1 MSRTTLIVWGAGAMM
16 SAVVTAQA
24 PREAPSPQP
33 LTLTGCVRTW
43 DVSSMGTAPA
53 ARAGT
58 TPLIL
63 TGAERLAPPAAPA
76 PTQPPAP
83 ASVPADPPSRSA
95 HSTYLLKPAADTVR
109 LSAYVDRKV
118 EVTGTL
124 VADAA
129 AATPAAAQPA
139 SPMPA
144 ARDGAAP
151 PSPPVAFTVSA
162 IRALETACPAR

>member
-1 MSRTTLIVWGAGAMM
+1 
-16 SAVVTAQA
+16 
-24 PREAPSPQP
+24 
-33 LTLTGCVRTW
+33 
-43 DVSSMGTAPA
+43 
-53 ARAGT
+53 
-58 TPLIL
+58 
-63 TGAERLAPPAAPA
+63 
-76 PTQPPAP
+76 
-83 ASVPADPPSRSA
+83 
-95 HSTYLLKPAADTVR
+95 LLKPAADTVR

>member
-1 MSRTTLIVWGAGAMM
+1 MSRTTLIVWGMGAML

-24 PREAPSPQP
+24 PRDTPSSPP
-33 LTLTGCVRTW
+33 MTLTGCVRTW
-43 DVSSMGTAPA
+43 DVSSMGAPPA
-53 ARAGT
+53 TSAGT
-58 TPLIL
+58 SPLVL
-63 TGAERLAPPAAPA
+63 TGAERVAPPAVPAAPSAAAAA
-76 PTQPPAP
+76 P
-83 ASVPADPPSRSA
+83 VPADAPGRSA
-95 HSTYLLKPAADTVR
+95 HSTYLLKPAADAVR

-129 AATPAAAQPA
+129 AATPAARSTP
-139 SPMPA
+139 SPTA

-162 IRALETACPAR
+162 IRSLEPACPAP